1 VRYSFPM
8 AHAYVYE
15 GEKEQGIE
23 AALAYGEAVL
33 GLAPKGN
40 PDVIVFRYGLL
51 SVDDARRVKRLADM
65 SPLHGN
71 EKLLVVSAER
81 FFHEAQNAFLK
92 LFEEPAP
99 GTTLI
104 LVVPSLGQLRETLRS
119 RLTALPGIKTSGIPE
134 IAKAFVEMSG
144 TEREKYIAKLLD
156 RTKSDK
162 DEEKQSARS
171 EALQLT
177 EGLMRVV
184 YLERLKKESAEGT
197 RFLADLEQFL
207 PILHERSAPL
217 KLIFEH
223 LLLTLPKSLK
233 VV

>member
-1 VRYSFPM
+1 M
-8 AHAYVYE
+8 
-15 GEKEQGIE
+15 
-23 AALAYGEAVL
+23 
-33 GLAPKGN
+33 
-40 PDVIVFRYGLL
+40 
-51 SVDDARRVKRLADM
+51 DDARRVKQLADM
-65 SPLHGN
+65 APLRGN
-71 EKLLVVSAER
+71 EKLLIVSAER

-104 LVVPSLGQLRETLRS
+104 LVLPSLGMLRETLRS
-119 RLTALPGIKTSGIPE
+119 RLIVLPGATESVVPE
-134 IAKAFVEMSG
+134 VANVFVHMSDS
-144 TEREKYIAKLLD
+144 EREKYIAKLLD
-156 RTKSDK
+156 RAKSDK
-162 DEEKQSARS
+162 DEEKQEARS

-184 YLERLKKESAEGT
+184 YTARLKKETEAGT
-197 RFLADLEQFL
+197 LFLADLERFL